1 MHSSFD
7 KKYWEARYQK
17 KETTWDAGKITA
29 PLKTY
34 VEQLTDKNIEIL
46 IPGAGN
52 AYEAEFLFRN
62 GFTNVTVID
71 LAEEPIANF
80 KKRVPD
86 FPANKLLLAD
96 FFEHAHTYD
105 LIVEQTFFCALD
117 PALRSKYAATMHR
130 LLQPKGKLIGVLFD
144 RIFNTTEPPFG
155 GSKEEYRNYFEPYFE
170 FKTFEACYN
179 SIAPREEK
187 ELFINL
193 VRK

>member
-1 MHSSFD
+1 MNSPFD
-7 KKYWEARYQK
+7 KKYWASRYQK
-17 KETTWDAGKITA
+17 KETSWDAGKITT

-34 VEQLTDKNIEIL
+34 FEQLTDKTISIL

-71 LAEEPIANF
+71 IAEEPIDNF

-86 FPANKLLLAD
+86 FPENKLLLAD
-96 FFEHAHTYD
+96 FFKHDHTYD

-117 PALRSKYAATMHR
+117 RALGGKYAQTMQ
-130 LLQPKGKLIGVLFD
+130 LLLKPKGKLCGVLFD
-144 RIFNTTEPPFG
+144 RDFKTNEPPFG
-155 GSKEEYRNYFEPYFE
+155 GNKEEYITYFEPYFE

-179 SIAPREEK
+179 SIAPRDGK